1 MHVILR
7 SLHVYAD
14 EISMPITKN
23 VEENNSSLT
32 EIEVWILQRI
42 QRLDWRKKYFLN
54 ETGLMKKILNR
65 NWIDG

>member
-1 MHVILR
+1 
-7 SLHVYAD
+7 
-14 EISMPITKN
+14 MPITKN

>member
-42 QRLDWRKKYFLN
+42 QRLDSRKKYFLN
-54 ETGLMKKILNR
+54 ETGLMKTILNR